1 MTIEDDIAFLERV
14 PALAILGRDALRILA
29 IGTENRYVHEGVTL
43 FAEGEQA
50 DGAYVVQEGSFDLVS
65 RDNGT
70 ADASVGPGTLIG
82 EVALIS
88 ETRRPVSA
96 VAREPSSVV
105 RIPRQLFLKMLESDP
120 DAARAHARRARGT
133 RQSDGRRIRPRAR
146 RAGGRTAAQVNRRG
160 RGRAAASG
168 AENPGARIRRGDRS
182 RTRQQ
187 GLAQRRARERPRG
200 SRSSPMCGM
209 SSPITTSC

>member
-14 PALAILGRDALRILA
+14 PALAILGRSAQRILA

-50 DGAYVVQEGSFDLVS
+50 DGAYVVQEGSFDLVM
-65 RDNGT
+65 RDKGG
-70 ADASVGPGTLIG
+70 ASVVGPGALIG

-105 RIPRQLFLKMLESDP
+105 RIPRQLFLKMLESEP
-120 DAARAHARRARGT
+120 DAATRMRDALAARVNQTAGEFARV
-133 RQSDGRRIRPRAR
+133 
-146 RAGGRTAAQVNRRG
+146 RAGLVG
-160 RGRAAASG
+160 S
-168 AENPGARIRRGDRS
+168 P
-182 RTRQQ
+182 TRK
-187 GLAQRRARERPRG
+187 
-200 SRSSPMCGM
+200 
-209 SSPITTSC
+209 

>member
-1 MTIEDDIAFLERV
+1 MTIEDDIAFLQGV

-43 FAEGEQA
+43 FGEGEQA
-50 DGAYVVQEGSFDLVS
+50 DGAYVVQEGSFDLVK
-65 RDNGT
+65 RDNGAAT
-70 ADASVGPGTLIG
+70 VVGPGALIG

-120 DAARAHARRARGT
+120 DAAVRMRDALAARVNQTAAEFSRV
-133 RQSDGRRIRPRAR
+133 
-146 RAGGRTAAQVNRRG
+146 RAGLAGGV
-160 RGRAAASG
+160 
-168 AENPGARIRRGDRS
+168 IRK
-182 RTRQQ
+182 
-187 GLAQRRARERPRG
+187 
-200 SRSSPMCGM
+200 
-209 SSPITTSC
+209 

>member
-1 MTIEDDIAFLERV
+1 MTIEDDIAFLQRV

-43 FAEGEQA
+43 FGEGEQA
-50 DGAYVVQEGSFDLVS
+50 DGAYVVQEGSFDLVK
-65 RDNGT
+65 RDNGAAT
-70 ADASVGPGTLIG
+70 VVGPGALIG

-120 DAARAHARRARGT
+120 DAALRMRDALAARVNQTAAEFT
-133 RQSDGRRIRPRAR
+133 RV
-146 RAGGRTAAQVNRRG
+146 RAGLAGGV
-160 RGRAAASG
+160 
-168 AENPGARIRRGDRS
+168 IRK
-182 RTRQQ
+182 
-187 GLAQRRARERPRG
+187 
-200 SRSSPMCGM
+200 
-209 SSPITTSC
+209 